1 MYYEMLKQSG
11 ELPIVGV
18 NTFLSP
24 EGSPILVPDEV
35 IRATKVEKKYQVKML
50 KELHKAYEEEAEK
63 ELEELK
69 HTAMADHNIFEKL
82 MDVSKYCSLH
92 QITNAL
98 FEAGGRYR
106 RNM

>member
-1 MYYEMLKQSG
+1 M
-11 ELPIVGV
+11 GV
-18 NTFLSP
+18 NTFLSA

-35 IRATKVEKKYQVKML
+35 IRATETEKRYQITML
-50 KELHKAYEEEAEK
+50 DELHRAYTDEADSK
-63 ELEELK
+63 LEELK
-69 HTAMADHNIFEKL
+69 KTAMADDNVFEKL
-82 MDVSKYCSLH
+82 MEVSKYCSLH